1 MIRAIARWLFVV
13 LLLVILGVTSWL
25 TRERW
30 LPIVTGEVAEV
41 ASAEEEHAHDHGAE
55 AGRESIVLSDQA
67 RRNLGLK
74 TAPVELQEFWS
85 SISVPA
91 TVVEQPGHSHRKV
104 AAPFTGMVKQLFI
117 HPNQLVHPGDPIAEL
132 ELSGDALATTQ
143 ADLLQVVRE
152 LEVNAQEIK
161 RVEALVKEGSIPEKN
176 LLQLQYDRRRLETQR
191 ESKIQQLTV
200 LGLTAEQVDKIES
213 SKQLIRS
220 FLVATP
226 EIASEIK
233 QHRGAV
239 PIIQQTSQREE
250 QADDQKPAWSY
261 TVESIDVFPGK
272 RVQIGDGLCSLAFH
286 ASLFIEGQ
294 AFEKEGELVARA
306 LQQEWPLT
314 ARFET
319 SADQP
324 LKRQSLKILF
334 MDNMVDESTRT
345 FRFFVS
351 LPNEILVDNKG
362 ELGET
367 YRSWRFKPGQ
377 KAELDVPI
385 ELFKGVIVLPADA
398 VVKDGLDT
406 FVFIA
411 NGNKFERQAV
421 EVTTQVSGKVVI
433 ANNGS
438 LFPGDTVAMNN
449 AFQLNLAIKKASG
462 QGGGGHGHEG
472 HDHSGHDHAH

>member
-1 MIRAIARWLFVV
+1 MIRAIGKWIFVFLFIVT
-13 LLLVILGVTSWL
+13 LIATSWL
-25 TRERW
+25 MRERW
-30 LPIVTGEVAEV
+30 LPFTTRPMSSDLMALKD
-41 ASAEEEHAHDHGAE
+41 HTHDHGDE
-55 AGRESIVLSDQA
+55 SGRASIVLSDQA

-74 TAPVELQEFWS
+74 TATVELQDFWS

-143 ADLLQVVRE
+143 AELLQVVRE
-152 LEVNAQEIK
+152 MEVNQQEIK
-161 RVEALVKEGSIPEKN
+161 RVEALVKEGSLPEKN
-176 LLQLQYDRRRLETQR
+176 VLQLQYERRRLETQR
-191 ESKIQQLTV
+191 ESKIQQLSV
-200 LGLTAEQVDKIES
+200 LGLTAEQVDEIES
-213 SKQLIRS
+213 SKRLIRY

-226 EIASEIK
+226 EISSEIK
-233 QHRGAV
+233 QHHVA
-239 PIIQQTSQREE
+239 E
-250 QADDQKPAWSY
+250 QADHQKPAWSY

-272 RVQIGDGLCSLAFH
+272 RVQIGDELCSLAFH

-294 AFEKEGELVARA
+294 AFEKEGELVARS
-306 LQQEWPLT
+306 LQQGWPLT

-319 SADQP
+319 AADTP

-334 MDNMVDESTRT
+334 MDNMVDEASRT
-345 FRFFVS
+345 FRFFVA

-385 ELFKGVIVLPADA
+385 ELFKQVIVLPADA

-411 NGNKFERQAV
+411 NGNKLERQPV
-421 EVTTQVSGKVVI
+421 EVASRASGKVIV

-438 LFPGDTVAMNN
+438 LFPGETVAINN
-449 AFQLNLAIKKASG
+449 AFQLNLAIKKALG
-462 QGGGGHGHEG
+462 QGIGGHSHDGHEHAG
-472 HDHSGHDHAH
+472 HTH